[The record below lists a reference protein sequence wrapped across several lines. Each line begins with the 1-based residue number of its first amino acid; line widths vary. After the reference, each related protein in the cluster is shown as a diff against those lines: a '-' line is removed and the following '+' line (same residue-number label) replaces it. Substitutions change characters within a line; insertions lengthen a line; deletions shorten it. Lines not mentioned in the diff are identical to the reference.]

1 MDVWN
6 SRALDVHKWSEHSEV
21 NLFIDELWNKF
32 TGSYPEHVATKRGKQ
47 PKTKLK
53 NQFKVLLLDLFVCWS
68 EDEAQCIGVS
78 RNVNEYL
85 SVESR
90 YNKLHISKLMIKFT
104 DQLTALGWIDFVNGS
119 YNHEDPTKN
128 RTSRIKPAQ
137 PLIAKFNEATFG
149 IDAVQTTPD
158 RECIILKLKTV
169 EVNEVGE
176 ESSVNGEIEY
186 EDTAETKKMRSQL
199 MAYNDLLQCTHVDI
213 RDLDKPLIERR
224 VLTKHGPRDYKVK
237 TTQANKFVRRIFSEA
252 SWESHGRFYGGFWQ
266 QVDEETRSKIFID
279 HHETVEVD
287 FKALHINLLY
297 ACFVGEPL
305 VEGQDPYLLKSFR
318 FSNEDI
324 DTQRKRI
331 KRLVLQ
337 AINAKS
343 RESAFRAFRN
353 ELKKG
358 DPDKRLTDIEL
369 NDLLNTF
376 INFHPKLEPYMCKGL
391 ANDLMYIDGKIT
403 AGIINRLTAQS
414 IPVLTI
420 HDSYIVKV
428 HDYEALRIAMYQ
440 SALEIIGSDL
450 YAVQEL
456 MPVFPNAPHSYSL
469 EQYLFEIS
477 HYRISEGY
485 EKRLKQ
491 WKVHS
496 AKS

>member
-6 SRALDVHKWSEHSEV
+6 SRALDVHKWSEHPEV
-21 NLFIDELWNKF
+21 TLFIDELWNEF
-32 TGSYPEHVATKRGKQ
+32 AEAFPEHVATKRGKQ
-47 PKTKLK
+47 PKTKPQ
-53 NQFKVLLLDLFVCWS
+53 NQFKVLILDLFVCWS
-68 EDEAQCIGVS
+68 EDNDQCIGVS
-78 RNVNEYL
+78 RNVTEYL
-85 SVESR
+85 SVDSR
-90 YNKLHISKLMIKFT
+90 YNKLHISKLIIKFS
-104 DQLTALGWIDFVNGS
+104 DQLTALGWIEFVNGS

-137 PLIAKFNEATFG
+137 PLIDKFNEATFG
-149 IDAVQTTPD
+149 IDVVRTAPS

-169 EVNEVGE
+169 DVNEVGE
-176 ESSVNGEIEY
+176 ESSVNNEIEY
-186 EDTAETKKMRSQL
+186 EDTTETVRMRSDL
-199 MAYNDLLQCTHVDI
+199 MAYNDLLHRTHIDI
-213 RDLDKPLIERR
+213 RDLDKPIIERR
-224 VLTKHGPRDYKVK
+224 VMTKHGPRIYWIKV
-237 TTQANKFVRRIFSEA
+237 TQANKFVRRIFSDA
-252 SWESHGRFYGGFWQ
+252 SWDSHGRFYGGFWQ

-287 FKALHINLLY
+287 FKALHITLLY

-305 VEGQDPYLLKSFR
+305 AQGQDPYLLKSFR
-318 FSNEDI
+318 FSREDV
-324 DTQRKRI
+324 DLQRGRI

-358 DPDKRLTDIEL
+358 DPDKRLTDTEL
-369 NDLLNTF
+369 NNLLDTF
-376 INFHPKLEPYMCKGL
+376 INFHPKLEPYICRGM

-403 AGIINRLTAQS
+403 AGIINRLTALS

-428 HDYEALRIAMYQ
+428 QDYEALRIAMYQ
-440 SALEIIGSDL
+440 SALEVTGSDL

-469 EQYLFEIS
+469 EQYLSEIS

-485 EKRLKQ
+485 EKRFKQ
-491 WKVHS
+491 WKIQH
-496 AKS
+496 